1 MTTTSRKAE
10 DLQKK
15 GTREFD
21 EAVAG
26 KGPKMPARQTD
37 PAEEAELNEALEE
50 SFPASDPPKVSSSS
64 AGLGAPKGRK
74 SAD

>member
-1 MTTTSRKAE
+1 MTTPTRKAD
-10 DLQKK
+10 DLQKQ

-26 KGPKMPARQTD
+26 KGPKMPPR
-37 PAEEAELNEALEE
+37 EADCETNADLDEALEE

-64 AGLGAPKGRK
+64 AGLGAPKGRH

>member
-1 MTTTSRKAE
+1 MTTTRKPD
-10 DLQKK
+10 DLQKQ

-26 KGPKMPARQTD
+26 KGPKMPPR
-37 PAEEAELNEALEE
+37 EADSETNADLDEALEE

-64 AGLGAPKGRK
+64 AGLGAPKGRH